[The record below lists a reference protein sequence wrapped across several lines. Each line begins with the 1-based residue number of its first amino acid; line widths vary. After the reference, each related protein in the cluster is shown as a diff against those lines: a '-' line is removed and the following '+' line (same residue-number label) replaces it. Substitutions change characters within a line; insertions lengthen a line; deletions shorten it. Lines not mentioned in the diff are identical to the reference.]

1 MKLSQK
7 LKSLRK
13 GKGIGIKP
21 LAEELSVN
29 YTYLSKIEN
38 DKANP
43 SKETIK
49 RIANYFN
56 VDADELMILAD
67 KIPDD
72 IERILRENPKEAIQY
87 LRRKFGR
94 EPKK

>member
-1 MKLSQK
+1 MKIGKKIKLLRQK
-7 LKSLRK
+7 
-13 GKGIGIKP
+13 KGIGIKP
-21 LAEELSVN
+21 LAKKLDVN

-49 RIANYFN
+49 RMATFFN
-56 VDADELMILAD
+56 INADELMILAD

-72 IERILRENPKEAIQY
+72 VERILKDNPKEAIEY
-87 LRRKFGR
+87 LRRKFGSGSR
-94 EPKK
+94 

>member
-56 VDADELMILAD
+56 VNVDELMILAD

-87 LRRKFGR
+87 LRRKFGS
-94 EPKK
+94 EPRK